1 MRRRARIVSPAFDGQ
16 RIRSGIPCQIA
27 RTFNGVIF
35 TQFQRLSVV
44 GHLKEIAQH
53 RRRISVAA
61 PRRKYECALAISDI
75 AHGSKLIC
83 YLRKYHGSLTEL
95 GRHDLYR
102 IALDC
107 HLPLHCSAGSIQP
120 CDHAEYLQ
128 RIIDIHASHSIL
140 RHMFCAAVRSAIPLH
155 LVHAHIF
162 TGRVN
167 HEGDAAVNGNICR
180 FRSRSKVVRG
190 LLDIEFFPKLRRIL
204 LSIKAC
210 AFSVILV
217 IQHIRK
223 NLAAWQAICAKAAAR
238 GGNMHALS
246 PILYIQLAKAAALDG
261 KICVCRAVLY
271 IQLVNAAALQRND
284 SAAGH
289 HQIADITALQRKA
302 PALTP
307 IKEDIRNLT
316 ALRAVG
322 NRQMHIVSGLE
333 CAITLNRH
341 HMSVQIDR
349 MRSAANLPCTIRS
362 GIIGIQLQ
370 CAAVCQPIGDG
381 FIHIGIE
388 IAIHRGYEFAALA
401 AVFACRYASFIRFH
415 VRMQAFYD
423 LGVVDRRVLKCRF
436 VLHIRPIP
444 ILEGIAI
451 CKQFA
456 KLDRPKI
463 SCPNLIKA
471 AAAQFGLFQFVKLI
485 IPERQF
491 SDRTCLRSY
500 DHCGFP
506 RCCFIVRV
514 IRYTDLA
521 DRTAFPLAQIQRS
534 FHKNSDKA
542 AKLWR
547 FITAFADN
555 FQGAGCVSPI
565 SIFTPDIKPAACDF
579 VFIQIQRNRCTIAGN
594 TRPVCN
600 RNIRQQGDFCAVCCI
615 AHR

>member
-1 MRRRARIVSPAFDGQ
+1 
-16 RIRSGIPCQIA
+16 
-27 RTFNGVIF
+27 
-35 TQFQRLSVV
+35 
-44 GHLKEIAQH
+44 
-53 RRRISVAA
+53 
-61 PRRKYECALAISDI
+61 
-75 AHGSKLIC
+75 
-83 YLRKYHGSLTEL
+83 
-95 GRHDLYR
+95 
-102 IALDC
+102 
-107 HLPLHCSAGSIQP
+107 
-120 CDHAEYLQ
+120 
-128 RIIDIHASHSIL
+128 
-140 RHMFCAAVRSAIPLH
+140 MFCAAVRSAIPLH
-155 LVHAHIF
+155 LVYAHIF

-190 LLDIEFFPKLRRIL
+190 LLDIEFFPILRRRIH

-238 GGNMHALS
+238 GGNMHVIS
-246 PILYIQLAKAAALDG
+246 PILYIQFAKAAALDG
-261 KICVCRAVLY
+261 KICVYGAILY

-289 HQIADITALQRKA
+289 LQIADKTVLQRKA

-316 ALRAVG
+316 ELRAVG

-333 CAITLNRH
+333 ECAVTFNRH

-349 MRSAANLPCTIRS
+349 MRSAANAPCTIRS

-423 LGVVDRRVLKCRF
+423 LDVVDRRVLKCRF

-456 KLDRPKI
+456 KLDRPKT
-463 SCPNLIKA
+463 SYPNLIKA
-471 AAAQFGLFQFVKLI
+471 AAAQFGLF
-485 IPERQF
+485 
-491 SDRTCLRSY
+491 
-500 DHCGFP
+500 
-506 RCCFIVRV
+506 
-514 IRYTDLA
+514 
-521 DRTAFPLAQIQRS
+521 
-534 FHKNSDKA
+534 
-542 AKLWR
+542 
-547 FITAFADN
+547 
-555 FQGAGCVSPI
+555 
-565 SIFTPDIKPAACDF
+565 
-579 VFIQIQRNRCTIAGN
+579 
-594 TRPVCN
+594 
-600 RNIRQQGDFCAVCCI
+600 
-615 AHR
+615 